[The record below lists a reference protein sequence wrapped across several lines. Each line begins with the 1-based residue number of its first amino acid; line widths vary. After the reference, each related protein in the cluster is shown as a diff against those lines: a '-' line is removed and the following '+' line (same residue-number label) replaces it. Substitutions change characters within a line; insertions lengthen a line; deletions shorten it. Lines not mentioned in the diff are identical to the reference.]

1 MRTCLSLLMVMFV
14 ASSIFATNPCQ
25 QEFEL
30 LGKTTGEPSVLRF
43 IEHRFGACEMEMN
56 VSLYLTGERPAVV
69 MDYKSFWTDS
79 LFKARSH
86 EVPMSIDVCD
96 GIATIEDSITV
107 HAPETDSATAEMW
120 KHYIQTGG
128 YEPTFFV
135 DCTTDCID
143 EPLFDGAEFEPVYIH
158 PSGFY
163 KNYSLER
170 LFYYPESGYL
180 VILTRQPT
188 EFYYQNTLHGLLVY
202 RLEDDNE

>member
-1 MRTCLSLLMVMFV
+1 MRALIALLTIL
-14 ASSIFATNPCQ
+14 AIATRAHPTNPCQ

-43 IEHRFGACEMEMN
+43 IEHRFGACEMKIN

-69 MDYKSFWTDS
+69 MDYKSYWTDS

-86 EVPMSIDVCD
+86 EEPVRIDVHH
-96 GIATIEDSITV
+96 GIAGIDDSITV
-107 HAPETDSATAEMW
+107 HAPEADSATAELW

-128 YEPTFFV
+128 YEPTYFV
-135 DCTTDCID
+135 DCTTNCID

-163 KNYSLER
+163 KNYSLAR
-170 LFYYPESGYL
+170 LFYYPKSGYL
-180 VILTRQPT
+180 VILTHQPT

-202 RLEDDNE
+202 KLEDDDE